1 MGCPVKSDDFG
12 GAFLPLVGKLFCVT
26 ENISRNGKHSL
37 LSPEQVLFRGL
48 KNGSN
53 IPPRFHLFA
62 GQ

>member
-1 MGCPVKSDDFG
+1 M
-12 GAFLPLVGKLFCVT
+12 
-26 ENISRNGKHSL
+26 

-62 GQ
+62 GQQKEANIGSRQCFPGQSYREE